1 MSLDTEGLVLGE
13 KNVYGVTVPVD
24 KYVWD
29 MVMDNG
35 YDCVFGVNIS
45 DNSIWF
51 YHVYERKNIG
61 SVYSKIDTIG
71 VAPDTF
77 DGFMAILYDYVVQE
91 EQGCFEEQLKVDYIC
106 HEINERGNFV
116 RTVHMNFIGERRSKC
131 FKLYAHSDEPNVL
144 LGFVYDISAS
154 LDHDWMT
161 DEYARQGFLENA
173 ERMLREIPI
182 EREQYSLVYT
192 NIKGFKAIND
202 LFGEQSGDMVIFQ
215 TRDILRTLLKPV
227 IMGRLE
233 NDHFV
238 LITRDEFLNEQS
250 LRSLASQT
258 YTEGYKH
265 YDFTIRCGIYR
276 IHDREVSVGKM
287 VDRAK
292 LAEKAILDNVGHSH
306 VVYNDDVRVNYVK
319 QRVLISDMNKAM
331 ELGEFKAYFQGI
343 VDAKTAQITSAEALV
358 RWQHGKFGMISPAEF
373 IPAFETGGQI
383 SALDRFMVEKI
394 IDFNTTRAKECR
406 FTVPCAVNLS
416 RIDFYNAALMEY
428 LVNVYSN
435 TPFATEYVRIE
446 VTESA
451 YADLEKNASD
461 YLNRFKSLG
470 VKILLDDF
478 GSGMSS
484 LSTLE
489 NFEFDSVK
497 LDMGFIRKIGI
508 QEKAEIII
516 RSTIDLSHALGATVT
531 AEGVEKKEQLDF
543 LRDAG
548 CDHIQ
553 GYYFYR
559 PLPEEEFSSLLE

>member
-1 MSLDTEGLVLGE
+1 MGDKRLFGKTE
-13 KNVYGVTVPVD
+13 PVD
-24 KYVWD
+24 KYVWN

-35 YDCVFGVNIS
+35 YDCVFGVDIN
-45 DNSIWF
+45 DDSIYF
-51 YHVYERKNIG
+51 YHVYKRKNPG
-61 SVYSKIDTIG
+61 SAYSKIEKSG
-71 VAPDTF
+71 EAPVTF
-77 DGFMAILYDYVVQE
+77 NEFMDNLYEFVVEE
-91 EQGCFEEQLKVDYIC
+91 EQASFKEQLRVDYIC
-106 HEINERGNFV
+106 NEINERGNFV
-116 RTVHMNFIGERRSKC
+116 RTIHMNFIGERKSKS
-131 FKLYAHSDEPNVL
+131 FKIFSHEAEPDKL

-161 DEYARQGFLENA
+161 DEYARLGFLENA
-173 ERMLREIPI
+173 DRMLQEIPI
-182 EREQYSLVYT
+182 DREQFSLVYT

-258 YTEGYKH
+258 YSEGFKQ

-276 IHDREVSVGKM
+276 IHDREVSIGKM
-287 VDRAK
+287 IDRAK
-292 LAEKAILDNVGHSH
+292 LAEKSILENVGRSH

-331 ELGEFKAYFQGI
+331 EVGEFKAYYQGI
-343 VDAKTAQITSAEALV
+343 VDAKTGQIESAEALV
-358 RWQHGKFGMISPAEF
+358 RWEHGRLGMISPGEF

-383 SALDRFMVEKI
+383 SSLDRFMIERI
-394 IDFNTTRAKECR
+394 IEFNTNRAKECKLI
-406 FTVPCAVNLS
+406 VPCAVNLS
-416 RIDFYNAALMEY
+416 RIDFYNTALMDY
-428 LVNVYSN
+428 IVNMYTDN
-435 TPFATEYVRIE
+435 PIATEYVRIE

-461 YLNRFKSLG
+461 YLNKLKALN
-470 VKILLDDF
+470 VKILLDDY

-489 NFEFDSVK
+489 NFEFDVVK
-497 LDMGFIRKIGI
+497 LDMGFIHKIGL
-508 QEKAEIII
+508 QKKAEIII
-516 RSTIDLSHALGATVT
+516 KSTIELSHALGATVT
-531 AEGVEKKEQLDF
+531 AEGVETAQQLDF

-553 GYYFYR
+553 GFYFYK
-559 PLPEEEFSSLLE
+559 PMPEEDFSKLLG

>member
-1 MSLDTEGLVLGE
+1 MEGKEVLG
-13 KNVYGVTVPVD
+13 VTEPVD
-24 KYVWD
+24 EYVWN

-35 YDCVFGVNIS
+35 YDCVFGIDIDS
-45 DNSIWF
+45 HDIWF
-51 YHVYERKNIG
+51 YHVYERKNPG
-61 SVYSKIDTIG
+61 SVHAKIDTIG
-71 VAPDTF
+71 APPDTF
-77 DGFMAILYDYVVQE
+77 DIFMGYLYDNVVEE
-91 EQGCFEEQLKVDYIC
+91 EQGAFRDQLKIDYIVN
-106 HEINERGNFV
+106 EINERGNFV

-131 FKLYAHSDEPNVL
+131 FKIYSHEADPNKL

-154 LDHDWMT
+154 IDHDWMT
-161 DEYARQGFLENA
+161 DEYARVGFLENA
-173 ERMLREIPI
+173 DRMLSEIPI

-215 TRDILRTLLKPV
+215 TRDILRTLLRPV

-238 LITRDEFLNEQS
+238 LITKDEFLNEQS
-250 LRSLASQT
+250 LRSLATQT
-258 YTEGYKH
+258 YSEGFKQ

-276 IHDREVSVGKM
+276 IHDREVSIGKM
-287 VDRAK
+287 IDRAK
-292 LAEKAILDNVGHSH
+292 LAEKSILDTVGRSH

-331 ELGEFKAYFQGI
+331 DLGEFKPYYQGI
-343 VDAKTAQITSAEALV
+343 VDAVTGQITSAEALV
-358 RWQHGKFGMISPAEF
+358 RWHHGKLGMISPGEF
-373 IPAFETGGQI
+373 IPAFESGGQI
-383 SALDRFMVEKI
+383 STLDRFM
-394 IDFNTTRAKECR
+394 IDRILKFNTERAKECK
-406 FTVPCAVNLS
+406 FIVPCAVNLS
-416 RIDFYNAALMEY
+416 RIDFYNTALMDY
-428 LVNVYSN
+428 LVDVYY
-435 TPFATEYVRIE
+435 TRPFATDYVRVE

-461 YLNRFKSLG
+461 YLNRLKGLG
-470 VKILLDDF
+470 VKILLDDY

-489 NFEFDSVK
+489 NFEFDVVK
-497 LDMGFIRKIGI
+497 LDMGFVRKIGI

-516 RSTIDLSHALGATVT
+516 KSTIELSHALGATVT
-531 AEGVEKKEQLDF
+531 AEGVETEAQLGF

-553 GYYFYR
+553 GYYFYK
-559 PLPEEEFSSLLE
+559 PLPEDEFSKLLG

>member
-1 MSLDTEGLVLGE
+1 MPGLEKRESILPDMDTWETMLQA
-13 KNVYGVTVPVD
+13 D
-24 KYVWD
+24 
-29 MVMDNG
+29 G
-35 YDCVFGVNIS
+35 YDLVFTIDIATGRFNMLYAG
-45 DNSIWF
+45 DRAF
-51 YHVYERKNIG
+51 M
-61 SVYSKIDTIG
+61 SV
-71 VAPDTF
+71 
-77 DGFMAILYDYVVQE
+77 
-91 EQGCFEEQLKVDYIC
+91 QGCDGTYEDLCEHIVPALVIEERDSFRDCFTMSSVIA
-106 HEINERGNFV
+106 EIKERGCFV
-116 RTVHMNFIGERRSKC
+116 RTMHVETENGNRAKVCRISPYPADFERLFCSI
-131 FKLYAHSDEPNVL
+131 F
-144 LGFVYDISAS
+144 DIEAE

-173 ERMLREIPI
+173 ERLLCELPI
-182 EREQYSLVYT
+182 DREQYSLVYT

-238 LITRDEFLNEQS
+238 LITKDEFLNEQS
-250 LRSLASQT
+250 LRSLAAQT

-276 IHDREVSVGKM
+276 IHDRDVSVGKM

-292 LAEKAILDNVGHSH
+292 LAEKATLDKVGHSH

-343 VDAKTAQITSAEALV
+343 VDAKTGQISSAEALV
-358 RWQHGKFGMISPAEF
+358 RWQHGKFGMISPGEF

-394 IDFNTTRAKECR
+394 INFNSSRAKECK

-461 YLNRFKSLG
+461 YLNRFKNLG

-497 LDMGFIRKIGI
+497 LDMGFVRKIGI

-516 RSTIDLSHALGATVT
+516 RSTIELSHALGATVT
-531 AEGVEKKEQLDF
+531 AEGVETEEQLAF

-548 CDHIQ
+548 CDYIQ
-553 GYYFYR
+553 GYYFYK
-559 PLPEEEFSSLLE
+559 PLPEDEFSRLLE

>member
-1 MSLDTEGLVLGE
+1 MGDKRLLGE
-13 KNVYGVTVPVD
+13 TEPID
-24 KYVWD
+24 RYVWN

-35 YDCVFGVNIS
+35 YDCVFGVDIN
-45 DNSIWF
+45 DGSINF
-51 YHVYERKNIG
+51 YHVYKRKQPG
-61 SVYSKIDTIG
+61 SAYSKIESIG
-71 VAPDTF
+71 APPETF
-77 DGFMAILYDYVVQE
+77 EQFMDSLYEYVVEE
-91 EQGCFEEQLKVDYIC
+91 EQACFKEQLRVDYIC
-106 HEINERGNFV
+106 NEINERGNFV
-116 RTVHMNFIGERRSKC
+116 RTIHMNFIGERKSKS
-131 FKLYAHSDEPNVL
+131 FKIYSHEAEPDKL

-161 DEYARQGFLENA
+161 DEYARLGFLENA
-173 ERMLREIPI
+173 DRMLQEIPI
-182 EREQYSLVYT
+182 DREQFSLVYT

-258 YTEGYKH
+258 YSEGFKQ

-276 IHDREVSVGKM
+276 IHDREVSIGKM
-287 VDRAK
+287 IDRAK
-292 LAEKAILDNVGHSH
+292 LAEKSILENVGRSH

-331 ELGEFKAYFQGI
+331 EVGEFKAYYQGI
-343 VDAKTAQITSAEALV
+343 VDAKTGQIESAEALV
-358 RWQHGKFGMISPAEF
+358 RWEHGRLGMISPGEF

-383 SALDRFMVEKI
+383 SSLDRFMIERI
-394 IDFNTTRAKECR
+394 IEFNTNRAKECKLI
-406 FTVPCAVNLS
+406 VPCAVNLS
-416 RIDFYNAALMEY
+416 RIDFYNTALMDY
-428 LVNVYSN
+428 IVNMYAGN
-435 TPFATEYVRIE
+435 PIATEYVRIE

-461 YLNRFKSLG
+461 YLNRLKALN
-470 VKILLDDF
+470 VKILLDDY

-489 NFEFDSVK
+489 NFEFDVVK
-497 LDMGFIRKIGI
+497 LDMGFVHKIGL
-508 QEKAEIII
+508 QKKAEIII
-516 RSTIDLSHALGATVT
+516 RSTIELSHALGATVT
-531 AEGVEKKEQLDF
+531 AEGVETAQQLDF

-553 GYYFYR
+553 GFYFYK
-559 PLPEEEFSSLLE
+559 PMPEEDFSKLLG

>member
-1 MSLDTEGLVLGE
+1 MQF
-13 KNVYGVTVPVD
+13 
-24 KYVWD
+24 
-29 MVMDNG
+29 MDNL
-35 YDCVFGVNIS
+35 
-45 DNSIWF
+45 
-51 YHVYERKNIG
+51 YE
-61 SVYSKIDTIG
+61 
-71 VAPDTF
+71 F
-77 DGFMAILYDYVVQE
+77 VVE
-91 EQGCFEEQLKVDYIC
+91 EERTCFKEQLSIPYIC
-106 HEINERGNFV
+106 NEINERGNFV
-116 RTVHMNFIGERRSKC
+116 RTIHMDFIGERKSKC
-131 FKLYAHSDEPNVL
+131 FKVYPHEAEPDRL
-144 LGFVYDISAS
+144 LGYIYDISAS

-161 DEYARQGFLENA
+161 DEYARLGFLENA
-173 ERMLREIPI
+173 DRMLQEIPI

-250 LRSLASQT
+250 LRSLATQT
-258 YTEGYKH
+258 YSEGFKQ

-276 IHDREVSVGKM
+276 IHDREVSIGKM
-287 VDRAK
+287 IDRAK
-292 LAEKAILDNVGHSH
+292 LAEKSILENVGRSH

-331 ELGEFKAYFQGI
+331 EVGEFKAYYQGI
-343 VDAKTAQITSAEALV
+343 VNAKTGQIESAEALV
-358 RWQHGKFGMISPAEF
+358 RWEHGSLGMISPGEF

-383 SALDRFMVEKI
+383 SYLDRFMIERI
-394 IDFNTTRAKECR
+394 IEFNTNRAKECK
-406 FTVPCAVNLS
+406 FIVPCAVNLS
-416 RIDFYNAALMEY
+416 RIDFYNTALMDY
-428 LVNVYSN
+428 IVNMYAEN
-435 TPFATEYVRIE
+435 PIATDYVRIE

-461 YLNRFKSLG
+461 YLNRLKALN

-489 NFEFDSVK
+489 NFEFDTVK
-497 LDMGFIRKIGI
+497 LDMGFIHKIGL
-508 QEKAEIII
+508 QKKAEIII
-516 RSTIDLSHALGATVT
+516 KSTIELAHALGATVT
-531 AEGVEKKEQLDF
+531 AEGVETAEQLEF
-543 LRDAG
+543 LRESG

-559 PLPEEEFSSLLE
+559 PMPEADFSSLLG